1 MSLGIGAHQFRFFD
15 RVAFYCVF
23 QLVASRA
30 GFESK
35 LGTQSKEPDK
45 VSVSPRGRA
54 WSHVADFPGIILA
67 LHSKTCDFECARL
80 IGPDVVDMGRA
91 VIKQPMRES
100 IWYQG
105 IRIMNDQGE

>member
-1 MSLGIGAHQFRFFD
+1 MRLRVGSHQFRFFD
-15 RVAFYCVF
+15 RMAFYRVF

-30 GFESK
+30 GTESK

-54 WSHVADFPGIILA
+54 WSHVADFPSIIFA
-67 LHSKTCDFECARL
+67 LNSQTCDSRYARL
-80 IGPDVVDMGRA
+80 IGPDVVDMRRD
-91 VIKQPMRES
+91 VIKHPMRES
-100 IWYQG
+100 IPYRG

>member
-1 MSLGIGAHQFRFFD
+1 MSLRIGSHQFRFFD
-15 RVAFYCVF
+15 GVAFYRVF

-30 GFESK
+30 GTESK

-54 WSHVADFPGIILA
+54 WSYVADFPGIILA
-67 LHSKTCDFECARL
+67 LNSETRDFRRARL
-80 IGPDVVDMGRA
+80 IGPDVVDMRRD
-91 VIKQPMRES
+91 VIKHPMRES
-100 IWYQG
+100 ISYRR